1 MRGGRHRARI
11 TLKSCC
17 AVTPYGAPTSPL
29 QAIRSLTQRDLP
41 PGRINPIS
49 NAGYADPASKR
60 LDGSWW
66 AIFLAV
72 RTYENQHYNTGRETF
87 LLPVQWKDGW
97 PIILG
102 HGKAIP
108 YVVPGPKVTE
118 KGDQAPSSGNFTWRD
133 EFDSPNL
140 DPAWLQVRTPKQSWY
155 GLRARPGSLP
165 IYPRAVARSA
175 LDTTLRSWHAASN
188 TWHSMRAQLSS
199 CPRAVT
205 R

>member
-1 MRGGRHRARI
+1 MGPLRALCRQSDLSLNATSRLVESI
-11 TLKSCC
+11 RFPTP
-17 AVTPYGAPTSPL
+17 VTQTW
-29 QAIRSLTQRDLP
+29 
-41 PGRINPIS
+41 
-49 NAGYADPASKR
+49 SKR
-60 LDGSWW
+60 LTAAGGQFCLPC
-66 AIFLAV
+66 ARV
-72 RTYENQHYNTGRETF
+72 NQHYNTGRETF

-140 DPAWLQVRTPKQSWY
+140 DPRGCRCEHRSNPGTAFVRVRAPWRFIPGRWRY
-155 GLRARPGSLP
+155 LRS
-165 IYPRAVARSA
+165 
-175 LDTTLRSWHAASN
+175 TTLRSWHAASN